1 VPARALATLDA
12 QNRWT
17 LPPGIYEVTLGTS
30 SRGGLA
36 GTFELVAPPRAAAR
50 HELTPSPNP

>member
-17 LPPGIYEVTLGTS
+17 LAPGIYEITLGTS

-36 GTFELVAPPRAAAR
+36 GTFELVAPAR
-50 HELTPSPNP
+50 TAERSAPAPSLHP